1 MQIDL
6 PYLCTTIGNLS
17 GVPVRI
23 FEGEYLTFYYSQV
36 YLPRDPMAVCRD
48 QIFAVNDHVG
58 YVTTPHF
65 HYYGIVNSGQTKIVI
80 GPTRQIAE
88 TDQELREL
96 AFRAD
101 VTPDDTAD
109 FITGMKSI
117 VRMPVEN
124 ILQML
129 CTMNH
134 VMNGEMLSLKDIA
147 IYDADQEKL
156 LEDQGRQQAAQ
167 KLSAKADEAQSL
179 HNTLDQEQT
188 LLRMVRKGDTAALKE
203 WIDHAPAIRGGVLA
217 REQLRQ
223 RKNTFIVAVT
233 LVSRAAIRGGM
244 NVEDAFSHSDS
255 YIQQCELLSSPGDI
269 LNLQYRMVLDYTE
282 RVERLRLGRQPSRLT
297 IDVANYI
304 QRHMSEPVTAEKIAE
319 NLFLNRSYLSRKFKE
334 ETGETLTDFILK
346 EKTEEA
352 KRLLRYSDKSLTA
365 IGSYL
370 GFSSASHFS
379 RVFKAYAGST
389 PSEYREKALSKD
401 LCLFSGGKATKKKIP
416 EALKVQA
423 FRDFPEKGANQI

>member
-1 MQIDL
+1 MQINL

-23 FEGEYLTFYYSQV
+23 FEGESLTFYYSQA
-36 YLPRDPMAVCRD
+36 YLPRDPMTVYRD
-48 QIFAVNDHVG
+48 RIFAVNDHVG

-80 GPTRQIAE
+80 GPTRQIME

-101 VTPDDTAD
+101 VTADDTED
-109 FITGMKSI
+109 FIAGMKSI
-117 VRMPVEN
+117 IRMPFES

-134 VMNGEMLSLKDIA
+134 VMNGETLSLKDIT
-147 IYDADQEKL
+147 IYDAEQERL
-156 LEDQGRQQAAQ
+156 LADQGRQQAAQ
-167 KLSAKADEAQSL
+167 KLSARVDEAQSL
-179 HNTLDQEQT
+179 HNTLSQEQA
-188 LLRMVRKGDTAALKE
+188 LLR
-203 WIDHAPAIRGGVLA
+203 IRGGVLA
-217 REQLRQ
+217 KEQLRQ
-223 RKNTFIVAVT
+223 KKNTFIVAVT

-244 NVEDAFSHSDS
+244 EVEDAFSHSDS
-255 YIQQCELLSSPGDI
+255 YIQQCELLSSPVDI
-269 LNLQYRMVLDYTE
+269 LNLQYRMLLDYTE
-282 RVERLRLGRQPSRLT
+282 RVERLRLGKQPSKLT

-304 QRHMSEPVTAEKIAE
+304 QHHISEPITAEKMAE
-319 NLFLNRSYLSRKFKE
+319 ELFLNRSYLSRKFKE

-370 GFSSASHFS
+370 GFSSPSHFS
-379 RVFKAYAGST
+379 RVFKAYVGST
-389 PSEYREKALSKD
+389 PSEYREKH
-401 LCLFSGGKATKKKIP
+401 
-416 EALKVQA
+416 
-423 FRDFPEKGANQI
+423 N